1 MTHSVLGV
9 EQCIYISYLN
19 CFLMK
24 EMMKRNAGSV
34 VAHLHGVCVCVRAC
48 VCCVC
53 EGGGGVSNCLHFP
66 AEVLTPNAPCSQGQR
81 HNKGSKF

>member
-1 MTHSVLGV
+1 MSSCQMCCFLNWSALTMTHSVLGV

-34 VAHLHGVCVCVRAC
+34 VAHLHGVCVCVRVCAC
-48 VCCVC
+48 MCVLC
-53 EGGGGVSNCLHFP
+53 V
-66 AEVLTPNAPCSQGQR
+66 
-81 HNKGSKF
+81 